1 MANNITVRDGNGLP
15 EVLKT
20 VETGGVHTPVHRI
33 DGYDPFDDMVK
44 MKSVQKKWRDSF
56 TQPLSTLWDVV
67 TADGTTATVSGGL
80 LTIASGTTAGGYAE
94 LLSKETFTIP
104 CRVMAGIN
112 TGSARQAN
120 THHYVELVSVDPVT
134 GQPNDLHRVAWDFG
148 GAATT
153 TLTQAVY
160 EVQNGGIVPLSSV
173 SGSTNIQTTNGLSV
187 LELEPFSDEAYF
199 HSRQIDNAA
208 VGRSNSYVRQQQI
221 PDPNALYKIR
231 VRSMNFTSW
240 RPISGAVAGTGGVIR
255 ITCTA
260 HAALNGEKVWVESLN
275 GVLNG
280 TSMVRGVYTI
290 TLIDANTFELNGT
303 VFAGTYVTGTG
314 RAARGQAPAASISYL
329 MQFINCQDYAELTAE
344 ITAGR
349 GSTAAG
355 QASSVLLA
363 GATAASTPI
372 GQVNIAASQT
382 VGLVAGSAAIGD
394 AGIQYRANATGAA
407 TLTNVNCPATPA
419 AQQLKSGAGRLL
431 SLTLTNTN
439 AAARYLKIFNAL
451 SASVT
456 PGTTSALAEI
466 AIPPGR
472 SVVWTLE
479 GGAAFSTGITVMVTA
494 GQGLTNNGVVT
505 LGDVTGIAL
514 FA

>member
-1 MANNITVRDGNGLP
+1 MANNITVRDGNGLL

-20 VETGGVHTPVHRI
+20 VETGGIHTPVHRI
-33 DGYDPFDDMVK
+33 DGYDSFDDMIK

-56 TQPLSTLWDVV
+56 TQPLSNQWDVV
-67 TADGTTATVSGGL
+67 TADGTTTTVSGGL

-112 TGSARQAN
+112 TGATRQAN

-134 GQPNDLHRVAWDFG
+134 LLPNELHRVAWDFG
-148 GAATT
+148 GAPTT

-160 EVQNGGIVPLSSV
+160 EVQNGGIAPLV
-173 SGSTNIQTTNGLSV
+173 SAASTIQTTNGLAV

-199 HSRQIDNAA
+199 HSRQIDNAS

-260 HAALNGEKVWVESLN
+260 HSALNGEKVWVESLN

-314 RAARGQAPAASISYL
+314 RAARGQAPAASISYQ

-349 GSTAAG
+349 GANVAG
-355 QASSVLLA
+355 QALPVAVTVMPTTTVSGTVTANLGA
-363 GATAASTPI
+363 GTNA
-372 GQVNIAASQT
+372 
-382 VGLVAGSAAIGD
+382 VGDV
-394 AGIQYRANATGAA
+394 GIQYRANATGAA
-407 TLTNVNCPATPA
+407 TLANVLCPATPA

-431 SLTLTNTN
+431 SLVLTNTN

-466 AIPPGR
+466 AIGPNQT
-472 SVVWTLE
+472 VEWALE
-479 GGAAFSTGITVMVTA
+479 GGAAFSTGITIMVTA
-494 GQGLTNNGVVT
+494 GQGLTNNGAVT

>member
-112 TGSARQAN
+112 TGATRQAN

-134 GQPNDLHRVAWDFG
+134 GLPNELHRVAWDFG
-148 GAATT
+148 GAAST
-153 TLTQAVY
+153 TLTQAQY
-160 EVQNGGIVPLSSV
+160 EVQNGGIVPLQSA
-173 SGSTNIQTTNGLSV
+173 SGSTTIQTTNGLAV

-221 PDPNALYKIR
+221 PDPNAIYKIR
-231 VRSMNFTSW
+231 VRSMNFSAW
-240 RPISGAVAGTGGVIR
+240 RPITGAIAGTGGVIR
-255 ITCTA
+255 LTCASHSGVT
-260 HAALNGEKVWVESLN
+260 GEKFWVESLHGVTNN
-275 GVLNG
+275 GAL
-280 TSMVRGVYTI
+280 VRGVFTVTVVDASTI
-290 TLIDANTFELNGT
+290 ELQGTTFG
-303 VFAGTYVTGTG
+303 GTYVTGTG
-314 RAARGQAPAASISYL
+314 RAARGQAPAAISYL

>member
-1 MANNITVRDGNGLP
+1 MANNVTVRDGNGLT
-15 EVLKT
+15 EILRT
-20 VETGGVHTPVHRI
+20 IESGGVHTPVHRI

-112 TGSARQAN
+112 TGATRQAN
-120 THHYVELVSVDPVT
+120 THHYVEMVSVDPVT
-134 GQPNDLHRVAWDFG
+134 LLPNELHRASWDFG
-148 GAATT
+148 GAVST
-153 TLTQAVY
+153 TLTQASY
-160 EVQNGGIVPLSSV
+160 EVQNGGIAPLV
-173 SGSTNIQTTNGLSV
+173 SAASTIQTTNGLAV

-199 HSRQIDNAA
+199 HSRQIDNAT

-221 PDPNALYKIR
+221 PDPNAIYKIR
-231 VRSMNFTSW
+231 VRSMNFSAW
-240 RPISGAVAGTGGVIR
+240 RSITGAVAGTGGVIR
-255 ITCTA
+255 VTCTA
-260 HAALNGEKVWVESLN
+260 HGGSTSEKFWVESLN
-275 GVLNG
+275 GVTNSG
-280 TSMVRGVYTI
+280 AVVRGVFTV
-290 TLIDANTFELNGT
+290 TVVDANTLELQGT
-303 VFAGTYVTGTG
+303 TFGGTYVTGTG
-314 RAARGQAPAASISYL
+314 RAARGQAPAAISYQ

-372 GQVNIAASQT
+372 GQVQIAASQT
-382 VGLVAGSAAIGD
+382 VGLVAGTAAVGD
-394 AGIQYRANATGAA
+394 VGVQYRANATGAA
-407 TLTNVNCPATPA
+407 TLTNVLCPATPA

-431 SLTLTNTN
+431 SIALTNTN
-439 AAARYLKIFNAL
+439 AAARFIKIFNAL

-494 GQGLTNNGVVT
+494 SQGLTNNTGVT
-505 LGDVTGIAL
+505 AGDVTGIAL

>member
-1 MANNITVRDGNGLP
+1 MSNNIVVKDANGLN
-15 EVLKT
+15 
-20 VETGGVHTPVHRI
+20 ETLRTIETAGVHTPVHRI

-56 TQPLSTLWDVV
+56 TQPLSNLWDVV
-67 TADGTTATVSGGL
+67 TADGTTATISGGL
-80 LTIASGTTAGGYAE
+80 LTIASGTTAGGFAE

-112 TGSARQAN
+112 TGGTRQAN

-134 GQPNDLHRVAWDFG
+134 GLPNELHRVGWDFG
-148 GAATT
+148 GAVST
-153 TLTQAVY
+153 TLTLASY
-160 EVQNGGIVPLSSV
+160 EVQNGGIAPLV
-173 SGSTNIQTTNGLSV
+173 SAASTIQTTNGLAV

-199 HSRQIDNAA
+199 HSRQIDNAS

-231 VRSMNFTSW
+231 VRSMNFSAW
-240 RPISGAVAGTGGVIR
+240 RPITGAVAGTGGVIR
-255 ITCTA
+255 LTCTGHGGA
-260 HAALNGEKVWVESLN
+260 TSEKFWVESLN
-275 GVLNG
+275 GVTNSG
-280 TSMVRGVYTI
+280 AVVRGVFTV
-290 TLIDANTFELNGT
+290 TVVDANTLELQGT
-303 VFAGTYVTGTG
+303 TFGGTYVTGTG
-314 RAARGQAPAASISYL
+314 RAARGQAPAAISYQ

-394 AGIQYRANATGAA
+394 VGLQYRANATGAA
-407 TLTNVNCPATPA
+407 SRNHFVSAATTNATSVKNA
-419 AQQLKSGAGRLL
+419 AGRVVGWCF
-431 SLTLTNTN
+431 SNTN
-439 AAARYLKIFNAL
+439 AAWRYVKLHNTAAAPTAG
-451 SASVT
+451 SGVVQT
-456 PGTTSALAEI
+456 I
-466 AIPPGR
+466 AIPPNGT
-472 SVVWTLE
+472 SVVSIP
-479 GGAAFSTGITVMVTA
+479 GGVAFSTGIGLTMVTGA
-494 GQGLTNNGVVT
+494 ADADATAVGANDIV
-505 LGDVTGIAL
+505 GDL
-514 FA
+514 FWA